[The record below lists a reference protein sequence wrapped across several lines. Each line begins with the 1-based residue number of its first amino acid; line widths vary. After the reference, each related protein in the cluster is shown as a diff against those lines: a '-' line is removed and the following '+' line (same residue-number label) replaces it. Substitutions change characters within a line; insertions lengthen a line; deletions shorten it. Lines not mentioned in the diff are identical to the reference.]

1 MEKQIDESTGLIVGS
16 IEKQAARECERLE
29 QSAESLYAEKV
40 AALEAEIKNK
50 YENQVSYELEKQRI
64 DANKTATVLEADHKA
79 ALSAL
84 RRKVTDE
91 VFAAAADGIQKF
103 AASEDY
109 ASFLAQ
115 SAASAK
121 NLYKGNAVIYL
132 RACDEIYKQ
141 ALEKAFDR
149 PVSFETDDSIVLGGI
164 KVRSAAEQN
173 NREAVERLAHLK
185 TETDFELPAEEELFR
200 PVKSAKMKPM
210 LASTLSKIHI
220 RHFTFR
226 VVATQYLHSRIIK
239 RNGYI
244 T

>member
-16 IEKQAARECERLE
+16 IEKQAARECERLK

-132 RACDEIYKQ
+132 RACDE

-164 KVRSAAEQN
+164 KVCFTDAAVMADDTLDA
-173 NREAVERLAHLK
+173 RFEAQKKA
-185 TETDFELPAEEELFR
+185 F
-200 PVKSAKMKPM
+200 
-210 LASTLSKIHI
+210 I
-220 RHFTFR
+220 RNSGLGF
-226 VVATQYLHSRIIK
+226 K
-239 RNGYI
+239 E
-244 T
+244 

>member
-16 IEKQAARECERLE
+16 IEKQAARECERLK

-132 RACDEIYKQ
+132 RACDEIYNQ

-164 KVRSAAEQN
+164 KVCFTDAAVMADDTLDA
-173 NREAVERLAHLK
+173 RFEAQKKA
-185 TETDFELPAEEELFR
+185 F
-200 PVKSAKMKPM
+200 
-210 LASTLSKIHI
+210 I
-220 RHFTFR
+220 RNSGLGF
-226 VVATQYLHSRIIK
+226 K
-239 RNGYI
+239 E
-244 T
+244 